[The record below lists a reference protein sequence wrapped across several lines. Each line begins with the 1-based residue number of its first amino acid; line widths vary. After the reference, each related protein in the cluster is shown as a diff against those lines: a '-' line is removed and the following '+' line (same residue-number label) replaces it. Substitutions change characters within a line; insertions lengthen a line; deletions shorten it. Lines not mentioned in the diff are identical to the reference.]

1 MENLRLNVPL
11 LRKRVPNLTTAAKSV
26 GLRPATVSNLSTGKI
41 PVGRAEV
48 RTIVAL
54 AELAGCSL
62 DELILRGE
70 SVEMIETGIKTLDLF
85 APVAKGGTVGL
96 VARPGMGQLVVLA
109 ELIYR
114 MKRNGFVTI
123 LIKPDGNHPE
133 LNDVLDDVDFVVET
147 IEESVK
153 VITAAGK
160 DKEFVLT
167 ADRSFVLNGE
177 MFKLQELLDD
187 QFLFRVTTFLVDLKG
202 EAVDEDLP
210 YGPLDT
216 LWQFDADLAARHKYP
231 AVNPIYSTS
240 SILEGSYLDPLHHS
254 IQQRAQKLLRRYRE
268 LRSIVNVHGQERLPG
283 SELQTYQLG
292 ERLEAYL
299 TQPFY
304 VAEAYTGK
312 KGADVSLKDTLN
324 DVKRIIEGPSEQF
337 ELEELH
343 FIGNLPA

>member
-1 MENLRLNVPL
+1 MENLRLNVAL

-48 RTIVAL
+48 RTLVAL
-54 AELAGCSL
+54 AELAGCTL

-70 SVEMIETGIKTLDLF
+70 RVEMIETGIKTLDLL
-85 APVAKGGTVGL
+85 APIAKGGTVGL

-109 ELIYR
+109 EMLYR
-114 MKRNGFVTI
+114 LKREGFVTI
-123 LIKPDGNHPE
+123 LIKPKGEHPE
-133 LNDVLDDVDFVVET
+133 INDVTADVDFVTES
-147 IEESVK
+147 IEETYKTMISSGPNK
-153 VITAAGK
+153 Q
-160 DKEFVLT
+160 FVLS
-167 ADRSFVLNGE
+167 ADRSYVLSGD
-177 MFKLQELLDD
+177 MFSLQGMLDEKGIAN
-187 QFLFRVTTFLVDLKG
+187 VTTFLVDLKG

-231 AVNPIYSTS
+231 AVNPVYSTS
-240 SILEGSYLDPLHHS
+240 SILEGSYLDPIHHS

-268 LRSIVNVHGQERLPG
+268 LRSLVYVHGLERLPAA
-283 SELQTYQLG
+283 ELQTYQQG
-292 ERLEAYL
+292 EKLEAYL

-312 KGADVSLKDTLN
+312 KGEKVSLQDTLN
-324 DVKRIIEGPSEQF
+324 DVRKILESPADVYNA
-337 ELEELH
+337 EELS
-343 FIGNLPA
+343 FIGQIR